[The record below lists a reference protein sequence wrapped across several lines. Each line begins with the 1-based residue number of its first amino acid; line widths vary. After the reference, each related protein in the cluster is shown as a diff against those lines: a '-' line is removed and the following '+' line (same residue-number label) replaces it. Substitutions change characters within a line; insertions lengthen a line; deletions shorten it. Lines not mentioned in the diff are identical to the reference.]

1 MEPVDVIS
9 GGSPCQ
15 DLSVAGKR
23 SGMSKACPVCGWKA
37 VGNAEETVCPEC
49 GHELEYTR
57 SGLFME
63 QIRIIKE
70 MRQNDRNH
78 GRAGMLVRP
87 RYCIWENVPGALS
100 SNSGK
105 DFQAVLTEF
114 ARVGQPDAPDVPMPE
129 TGKWP
134 KAGCI
139 YDELGGWSIAYRIHD
154 AQYWGVPQ
162 RRRRISVLADFNG
175 LSSAEILFDPKL
187 RGETEDTEPHETER
201 DPGREPGREVPPV
214 GESVPGDF
222 ESCGAEREGIAA
234 GAESGPGS
242 AISFQERAGK
252 PGGAKE
258 SSFSVSTQEPSQPS
272 TTRAYSIQGN
282 TIDRDAKQNGSGIS
296 ANVAHTLDS
305 ADRHGVMA
313 AGFSFGQSEK
323 ARSLGY
329 EKEKSPT
336 IRGGEGGNQKPV
348 VLAFAQNQRDEVR
361 DLKECSGS
369 LAAEPGAKQ
378 QTYVMAVDCRNGT
391 ESPDTNGTLQA
402 KDGGGTSLNL
412 NNVVRT
418 SGGQ

>member
-1 MEPVDVIS
+1 MEPVDVIT

-23 SGMSKACPVCGWKA
+23 NGMSKACPVCGWKA

-100 SNSGK
+100 SNNGK

-129 TGKWP
+129 TGKWT

-175 LSSAEILFDPKL
+175 LSAAEILFDPQL
-187 RGETEDTEPHETER
+187 RGEAESAESDETER
-201 DPGREPGREVPPV
+201 DPGGGGRKVSALSEGLPGNPEQ
-214 GESVPGDF
+214 S
-222 ESCGAEREGIAA
+222 GAEGQGTAA
-234 GAESGPGS
+234 GAESCSGS
-242 AISFQERAGK
+242 AIYFQERAGK

-258 SSFSVSTQEPSQPS
+258 SSLSVSTQEPSQPS

-282 TIDRDAKQNGSGIS
+282 TIDRDAKQNG
-296 ANVAHTLDS
+296 
-305 ADRHGVMA
+305 
-313 AGFSFGQSEK
+313 
-323 ARSLGY
+323 
-329 EKEKSPT
+329 
-336 IRGGEGGNQKPV
+336 GG
-348 VLAFAQNQRDEVR
+348 
-361 DLKECSGS
+361 
-369 LAAEPGAKQ
+369 
-378 QTYVMAVDCRNGT
+378 
-391 ESPDTNGTLQA
+391 
-402 KDGGGTSLNL
+402 
-412 NNVVRT
+412 
-418 SGGQ
+418 

>member
-1 MEPVDVIS
+1 MEPVDVIT
-9 GGSPCQ
+9 GGNPCQ

-23 SGMSKACPVCGWKA
+23 NGMSKACPVCGWKA

-100 SNSGK
+100 SNNGK

-175 LSSAEILFDPKL
+175 LTAGEILFDPQL
-187 RGETEDTEPHETER
+187 RGETENTESNKTEP
-201 DPGREPGREVPPV
+201 DPSGEPGREVPPV
-214 GESVPGDF
+214 GESLSGHPEPGEPQGQATAGGTGQGAPGADSS
-222 ESCGAEREGIAA
+222 EVTLVTSCDVYN
-234 GAESGPGS
+234 
-242 AISFQERAGK
+242 Q
-252 PGGAKE
+252 
-258 SSFSVSTQEPSQPS
+258 
-272 TTRAYSIQGN
+272 
-282 TIDRDAKQNGSGIS
+282 TIDGE
-296 ANVAHTLDS
+296 VAAT
-305 ADRHGVMA
+305 VTA
-313 AGFSFGQSEK
+313 A
-323 ARSLGY
+323 
-329 EKEKSPT
+329 
-336 IRGGEGGNQKPV
+336 V
-348 VLAFAQNQRDEVR
+348 
-361 DLKECSGS
+361 
-369 LAAEPGAKQ
+369 
-378 QTYVMAVDCRNGT
+378 
-391 ESPDTNGTLQA
+391 
-402 KDGGGTSLNL
+402 GGGKHKRGETD
-412 NNVVRT
+412 
-418 SGGQ
+418 

>member
-1 MEPVDVIS
+1 MFCETNIKGVGFIRHLGDITKISGFEVEPVDVIT

-100 SNSGK
+100 SNNGK

-139 YDELGGWSIAYRIHD
+139 YDELGGVVHC
-154 AQYWGVPQ
+154 
-162 RRRRISVLADFNG
+162 
-175 LSSAEILFDPKL
+175 LSHP
-187 RGETEDTEPHETER
+187 
-201 DPGREPGREVPPV
+201 
-214 GESVPGDF
+214 
-222 ESCGAEREGIAA
+222 
-234 GAESGPGS
+234 
-242 AISFQERAGK
+242 
-252 PGGAKE
+252 
-258 SSFSVSTQEPSQPS
+258 
-272 TTRAYSIQGN
+272 
-282 TIDRDAKQNGSGIS
+282 
-296 ANVAHTLDS
+296 
-305 ADRHGVMA
+305 
-313 AGFSFGQSEK
+313 
-323 ARSLGY
+323 
-329 EKEKSPT
+329 
-336 IRGGEGGNQKPV
+336 
-348 VLAFAQNQRDEVR
+348 
-361 DLKECSGS
+361 
-369 LAAEPGAKQ
+369 
-378 QTYVMAVDCRNGT
+378 
-391 ESPDTNGTLQA
+391 
-402 KDGGGTSLNL
+402 
-412 NNVVRT
+412 
-418 SGGQ
+418 

>member
-1 MEPVDVIS
+1 
-9 GGSPCQ
+9 
-15 DLSVAGKR
+15 
-23 SGMSKACPVCGWKA
+23 
-37 VGNAEETVCPEC
+37 
-49 GHELEYTR
+49 
-57 SGLFME
+57 ME

-100 SNSGK
+100 SNKGK

-175 LSSAEILFDPKL
+175 LSAAEILFDPQL
-187 RGETEDTEPHETER
+187 RGEAEDTEPHETER
-201 DPGREPGREVPPV
+201 DPGREIGREVPPV

-252 PGGAKE
+252 PGGAMNPWDAQSARIYGSEGAWHSLNANENGGQSRDAVLVE
-258 SSFSVSTQEPSQPS
+258 SSS
-272 TTRAYSIQGN
+272 
-282 TIDRDAKQNGSGIS
+282 
-296 ANVAHTLDS
+296 
-305 ADRHGVMA
+305 
-313 AGFSFGQSEK
+313 
-323 ARSLGY
+323 
-329 EKEKSPT
+329 
-336 IRGGEGGNQKPV
+336 
-348 VLAFAQNQRDEVR
+348 
-361 DLKECSGS
+361 
-369 LAAEPGAKQ
+369 
-378 QTYVMAVDCRNGT
+378 
-391 ESPDTNGTLQA
+391 
-402 KDGGGTSLNL
+402 
-412 NNVVRT
+412 
-418 SGGQ
+418 

>member
-1 MEPVDVIS
+1 MEPVDVIT

-23 SGMSKACPVCGWKA
+23 NGMSKACPVCGWKA

-100 SNSGK
+100 SNNGK

-175 LSSAEILFDPKL
+175 LSAAEILFDPQL
-187 RGETEDTEPHETER
+187 RGEAESAESNETER
-201 DPGREPGREVPPV
+201 DPGGGGRKVSALSEGLPGNPEQ
-214 GESVPGDF
+214 SV
-222 ESCGAEREGIAA
+222 AEGQGTAA
-234 GAESGPGS
+234 GAESCSGS

-272 TTRAYSIQGN
+272 ITRAYSIQGN
-282 TIDRDAKQNGSGIS
+282 TIDRDAKQNG
-296 ANVAHTLDS
+296 
-305 ADRHGVMA
+305 GV
-313 AGFSFGQSEK
+313 F
-323 ARSLGY
+323 
-329 EKEKSPT
+329 P
-336 IRGGEGGNQKPV
+336 
-348 VLAFAQNQRDEVR
+348 
-361 DLKECSGS
+361 
-369 LAAEPGAKQ
+369 
-378 QTYVMAVDCRNGT
+378 
-391 ESPDTNGTLQA
+391 
-402 KDGGGTSLNL
+402 
-412 NNVVRT
+412 
-418 SGGQ
+418 